1 MSYCNLL
8 LYQWRWA
15 ISRRR
20 ERRKAIKRFFCV
32 LCETELVVHFRICC
46 RFDGVQIGELWFPF
60 CLQKL
65 LNSLNCVKMT
75 IIFDSLFAFV
85 ECLMFHFIPDIL
97 LLAAHAIDWIKSI
110 FLLIFFFYI
119 IKTTNEQ
126 AQKYKK
132 NWSLWFAKSSS
143 SSSARVVLYFQ
154 DFQ

>member
-1 MSYCNLL
+1 
-8 LYQWRWA
+8 
-15 ISRRR
+15 
-20 ERRKAIKRFFCV
+20 
-32 LCETELVVHFRICC
+32 
-46 RFDGVQIGELWFPF
+46 
-60 CLQKL
+60 
-65 LNSLNCVKMT
+65 MT

-132 NWSLWFAKSSS
+132 IEVFDSQSH
-143 SSSARVVLYFQ
+143 RHHHQ
-154 DFQ
+154 RE